1 MESASKYRSSLILV
15 FFSLLPTS
23 HHRRMS
29 PPYKSKLLPLLPK
42 VRNFLEI
49 STNFLE
55 LERRGSLLEQVSA
68 IKAKSKAIRKS
79 ESVKSMSEIMED
91 ESEME
96 ENSEAPSFSKYK
108 VAFDN
113 LLQDGDFS
121 KNKKEEI
128 SKLPNSQKW
137 EMLKQYKSSTLD
149 MLVRKKSFWCG
160 GRKKKWRQILHKKK
174 CFWKKIFPC
183 NTHLIHTTHSK
194 ISTISIFFPSTQQI
208 HIF

>member
-1 MESASKYRSSLILV
+1 
-15 FFSLLPTS
+15 
-23 HHRRMS
+23 MS

-137 EMLKQYKSSTLD
+137 DMLKQYKSSTLD
-149 MLVRKKSFWCG
+149 MLVRKKMFLVWG
-160 GRKKKWRQILHKKK
+160 EKKNGDKFSIKKNVSG
-174 CFWKKIFPC
+174 KKYFHAIP
-183 NTHLIHTTHSK
+183 I
-194 ISTISIFFPSTQQI
+194 
-208 HIF
+208 